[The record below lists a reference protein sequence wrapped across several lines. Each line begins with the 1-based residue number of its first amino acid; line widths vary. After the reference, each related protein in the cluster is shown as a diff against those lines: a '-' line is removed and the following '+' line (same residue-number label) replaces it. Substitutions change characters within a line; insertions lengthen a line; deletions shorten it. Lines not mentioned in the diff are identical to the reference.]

1 LDAAGLRE
9 AMRKARGGDLFVHLW
24 ASWCGPCMEELP
36 DIDGLARQARAR
48 GATFLS
54 VALEDPNRAAHVLD
68 VLRQRAPHL
77 TRFLVKVEDAQQ
89 FAALFAGEWDGSI
102 PALFVYDR
110 AGNLRASFVGQLEN
124 ADIRRMLAD
133 ISSAPAP
140 KK

>member
-1 LDAAGLRE
+1 
-9 AMRKARGGDLFVHLW
+9 MRKARGGDLFVHLW

-36 DIDGLARQARAR
+36 DIDGLARQVRAR

-54 VALEDPNRAAHVLD
+54 VALDDPKRAGHVLD
-68 VLRQRAPHL
+68 VLRRRAPNL
-77 TRFLVKVEDAQQ
+77 TRFLAKVDESEQLAE
-89 FAALFAGEWDGSI
+89 LFAGEWDGSI

-110 AGNLRASFVGQLEN
+110 TGNLRASFVGELEN

-133 ISSAPAP
+133 IPGAPPP